1 METIKFS
8 GVMENAY
15 GTKLPKPLAFE
26 GSFDAFS
33 TYDEIPEKE
42 LPSQDEI
49 LNFVNGKTKANARQK
64 SMNAVLTA
72 NGIEKPTLQD
82 SPELRV
88 NNLVKTLVAS
98 GKYTED
104 AAREVAKQILGE

>member
-26 GSFDAFS
+26 GSYEAFQ
-33 TYDEIPEKE
+33 TFDEIPEKE
-42 LPSQDEI
+42 LPSQDEV
-49 LNFVNGKTKANARQK
+49 LNFVNNKIKANARQK
-64 SMNAVLTA
+64 SMNAVLTE
-72 NGIEKPTLQD
+72 NKIEKPTLAD

-98 GKYTED
+98 GKYTDET
-104 AAREVAKQILGE
+104 AREVAKQILGE